1 MNANDRYIGR
11 VFDTRYRILSRLGTG
26 GMAAVYLAEDQELG
40 RRVAIKILDDRHA
53 TDAGFLERFRREA
66 QNAASLSHPNIVA
79 IYDRGEAEGSSYI
92 AMEYLEG
99 PTLKDLIVREGP
111 LPIPIAID
119 YARQILAAVGFA
131 HRNGIVHRDIK
142 PHNVLV
148 GEDGRCKVTD
158 FGIAR
163 SGASEMTEVGS
174 IVGTA
179 QYLSPEQARG
189 GPISPASDLY
199 SVGVVLYEML
209 TGTVPFAG
217 EQPLEIAMKHLSGVP
232 AAPSTH
238 RRGIPR
244 ELDSIVLRALAK
256 TPAARYRSAEAF
268 DAELTS
274 FSRGAAPSVET
285 EAAAT
290 ALLAG
295 GTTDIGSST
304 AIVPP
309 DQAARVTKPGG
320 AYYGYQPPG
329 RGKRRRPRIWPW
341 LLALVAV
348 GAIGAG
354 AYFGYMKIQNRL
366 DANAPAIV
374 PFVEGLR
381 QEQAVTKIQDA
392 QLTPDISRV
401 ADQKVPADYVI
412 SQDPPAGEKTTKG
425 NSVRIRV
432 STGLPK
438 ATVPDVRNLKESEA
452 ITALQ
457 QARLLPQVFEIESSK
472 AAGRVMAQD
481 PKPGTKVPQTTR
493 VRINV
498 SRGPKPVGVPSVTG
512 LTFDQATQTLQD
524 AGFVVG
530 RSDVES
536 NETAGN
542 VVGSLPNEG
551 TLLRPGQRVTLLV
564 SKGPQAI
571 SVPDVNGLARNDAL
585 VTLKA
590 AGLVPIVVT
599 RDTTDPTEDGVVVDQ
614 IPIALEQAQPG
625 AVVTI
630 TVGQL
635 FVPPTV
641 KVPDVNGLNRAS
653 ALSTLKSAGF
663 VVIVSPTDTADP
675 AQDGFVLE
683 QAPAALTDAA
693 PGATVTLTVGRLVAS
708 PATTTAATTTAATTT
723 TATTPATTTTRALPN
738 A

>member
-1 MNANDRYIGR
+1 MNASDRYIGR
-11 VFDTRYRILSRLGTG
+11 VFDARYRILSRLGTG
-26 GMAAVYLAEDQELG
+26 GMAAVYLAEDTELG

-53 TDAGFLERFRREA
+53 NDAGFLERFRREA

-79 IYDRGEAEGSSYI
+79 IYDRGETEGSSYI

-111 LPIPIAID
+111 LPIPLAID
-119 YARQILAAVGFA
+119 YTRQILAALGFA

-199 SVGVVLYEML
+199 SVGVVLYELL

-232 AAPSTH
+232 SPPSSH

-256 TPAARYRSAEAF
+256 TPRERYRSAEAF
-268 DAELTS
+268 DAELAS
-274 FSRGAAPSVET
+274 FSRGNAPSAET

-290 ALLAG
+290 ALLTG
-295 GTTDIGSST
+295 STTGLGQPT

-309 DQAARVTKPGG
+309 DQAAKVTKPGG

-329 RGKRRRPRIWPW
+329 RRKRKRRRIFM
-341 LLALVAV
+341 LLTAILAIA
-348 GAIGAG
+348 AIGTG
-354 AYFGYMKIQNRL
+354 AYFAYTKISHKL

-392 QLTPDISRV
+392 ELTPDARRV

-432 STGLPK
+432 STGLPQS
-438 ATVPDVRNLKESEA
+438 TVPDVRNLKESEA
-452 ITALQ
+452 IAALQ
-457 QARLLPQVFEIESSK
+457 RVRLRPQVFSIESSK
-472 AAGRVMAQD
+472 PLGLVMAQD
-481 PKPGTKVPQTTR
+481 PKPGTKVPQQTS

-498 SRGPKPVGVPSVTG
+498 SRGQKPVAIPGVSG
-512 LTFDQATQTLQD
+512 SAYEQAKANLQD
-524 AGFVVG
+524 AGFTVV
-530 RSDVES
+530 RTDVDS
-536 NETAGN
+536 NEPAGN

-551 TLLRPGQRVTLLV
+551 QLLRPGQRVTLLV
-564 SKGPQAI
+564 SKGPKAI
-571 SVPDVNGLARNDAL
+571 PVPDVNGLDRAGAL
-585 VTLKA
+585 LTLKS

-599 RDTTDPTEDGVVVDQ
+599 RETTDQSEDGVV
-614 IPIALEQAQPG
+614 LEQTPIGLEQVEPG

-630 TVGQL
+630 TVGKL
-635 FVPPTV
+635 LAVPVVP
-641 KVPDVNGLNRAS
+641 VPDVSGLDLAD
-653 ALSTLKSAGF
+653 AMATLKSVGLVP
-663 VVIVSPTDTADP
+663 VVISRASPDP
-675 AQDGFVLE
+675 AEDGVVLE
-683 QAPAALTDAA
+683 QMPAGLSEAT
-693 PGATVTLTVGRLVAS
+693 PGEIVRITVGRFSVP
-708 PATTTAATTTAATTT
+708 PADTTAAATTT
-723 TATTPATTTTRALPN
+723 TSSPLN
-738 A
+738 G